1 MAGADHATGGASQR
15 STSALLSTATDQL
28 ERALER
34 VDLEDEPVVADQIIE
49 ALEAAD
55 EAETLAS
62 KEENQPPRGKSVV
75 Q

>member
-34 VDLEDEPVVADQIIE
+34 VDLEDEPEVADQIID
-49 ALEAAD
+49 AMEAAD
-55 EAETLAS
+55 DATALAAETGAES
-62 KEENQPPRGKSVV
+62 RQTEPIPQ
-75 Q
+75 

>member
-15 STSALLSTATDQL
+15 STAALLSTATDQL

-34 VDLEDEPVVADQIIE
+34 VDLEDEPEVADQIIE
-49 ALEAAD
+49 AMEAAD

-62 KEENQPPRGKSVV
+62 EESEQRRRAKTLT